1 MNKYFV
7 TGGSGFIGS
16 SLSKKLLKM
25 GNEVVIFDDFSRGN
39 MRRIESIKRNIEIVN
54 GDIRDQDKLIKH
66 SKGSDVF
73 VHLAAINGTKFFYEK
88 PQEVLDV
95 SIKGILS
102 VVNACKKNK
111 IVNLTFS
118 SSSEVYQ
125 QPTEVPTPEEVPLIV
140 PDVFNAR
147 YSYGAGKIISEIILL
162 NYFKDFFKKIIIF
175 RPHNVYG
182 PDMGWEHVI
191 PEMIKKAEV
200 LSQTNNIF
208 EILGD
213 GNQTRSFIY
222 IDDFTDCLWKVIS
235 RGKHRNIYHI
245 GNEDEITIKS
255 LAEKVISHYT
265 KDFEFSFLKRPF
277 GETSKRCPK
286 TDKIRGLGYKQKVN
300 LDLGIKNVVEWYTN
314 NLDLEKEL

>member
-1 MNKYFV
+1 MKKYFV

-102 VVNACKKNK
+102 VVNACKKNM

-125 QPTEVPTPEEVPLIV
+125 QPTKVPTPEEVPLII
-140 PDVFNAR
+140 PDVFNPR

-200 LSQTNNIF
+200 LCQTNNIF

-222 IDDFTDCLWKVIS
+222 IDDFTDCLWKVIT

-255 LAEKVISHYT
+255 LAEKVINHYT
-265 KDFEFSFLKRPF
+265 KDFEFSFLKCPF

-286 TDKIRGLGYKQKVN
+286 TDKIKGLGYKQKVN